1 MLIRIPIESI
11 DDELIL
17 YFEKKMYFEKTN
29 YQVRE
34 MFLEMVQ
41 AIRAHQNLWM
51 LDENFDG
58 PMHEAGEGQENCSV
72 Q

>member
-1 MLIRIPIESI
+1 
-11 DDELIL
+11 
-17 YFEKKMYFEKTN
+17 
-29 YQVRE
+29 